1 MSLDLAHEQLD
12 WPDQKQVLTPRGAGP
27 KVMAELAKAKIGQT
41 LRRLPEGKNVKV
53 GVLTRNAD
61 TDATEA
67 PIAVV
72 CDFPAFVSPATLR
85 EARGLA
91 WNFCRCPLLITLEG
105 PLIKAWTCCEP
116 PVEARSSRLFG
127 AGGGPIRPWAGRR
140 AFPFAASGQLLTL
153 GAAFVRGVLPK
164 ERETVQTRKTCG
176 RDAPGQPRFLREEL
190 KTGGRDELK
199 KRGLDTDV
207 AHDLLARVIFIQF
220 LFQRRDSSG
229 QPALNEGMLH
239 RLREEEHVLSKRYTS
254 LPEILADK
262 SDAYNLFR
270 WLNEKFNGDLFPGKA
285 ATEEEREAEWQAEMR
300 QVSPEHLRLLAQIA
314 GGETEMKSG
323 QKSLW
328 PYYSFD
334 TMPLEFISSIYEMFV
349 DTDAQEEA
357 DAKKKTGAKTKVD
370 AKRKGTHYTPGYIVD
385 AVLDGVLPWDDKQWD
400 LRILD
405 PACGSGIFLVKAF
418 QRLVHRWRLAHPGRE
433 PPAALLKRI
442 LERNL
447 VGVDIDPH
455 AVRVASFSLYLA
467 MCDEIDPRHY
477 WTQVKFPR
485 LRNTRLVHGDFFD
498 EGIPGIRTKGDA
510 GAYDVVVGNAPWGKD
525 TMTPHARTWSSE
537 NDWEISN
544 EGIGTLFLPKAAVL
558 TKPAG
563 RVRMIQPAGSLLFNG
578 LSTAVRFREKL
589 LDTYKVERN
598 RQPLRLA
605 FRAFFSAQPQSDFA
619 GLHRDPQRAR
629 NPMGPPSSTSAPRR
643 NVRLRTAIALS
654 WNPAMFMPCRWLKP
668 FTKRR
673 FGRRSCGRTRAIW
686 RWCKDWRRLTIW
698 RSCETRA
705 KRRKKR
711 RSGVA

>member
-1 MSLDLAHEQLD
+1 M
-12 WPDQKQVLTPRGAGP
+12 
-27 KVMAELAKAKIGQT
+27 
-41 LRRLPEGKNVKV
+41 
-53 GVLTRNAD
+53 
-61 TDATEA
+61 
-67 PIAVV
+67 
-72 CDFPAFVSPATLR
+72 
-85 EARGLA
+85 
-91 WNFCRCPLLITLEG
+91 
-105 PLIKAWTCCEP
+105 
-116 PVEARSSRLFG
+116 
-127 AGGGPIRPWAGRR
+127 
-140 AFPFAASGQLLTL
+140 
-153 GAAFVRGVLPK
+153 
-164 ERETVQTRKTCG
+164 
-176 RDAPGQPRFLREEL
+176 
-190 KTGGRDELK
+190 
-199 KRGLDTDV
+199 

-229 QPALNEGMLH
+229 QPALNEGMLR

-589 LDTYKVERN
+589 LDTYKVDEIVN
-598 RQPLRLA
+598 LSALRFVL
-605 FRAFFSAQPQSDFA
+605 FS
-619 GLHRDPQRAR
+619 
-629 NPMGPPSSTSAPRR
+629 
-643 NVRLRTAIALS
+643 
-654 WNPAMFMPCRWLKP
+654 
-668 FTKRR
+668 
-673 FGRRSCGRTRAIW
+673 RRSRKAISPACIVTLSASKPDGAPIQYISPKAQCTTEDSYRIVVEPRDVHAVPLAEALHEASVWTALMWARGAIW